1 LYLSQTKAIYGVV
14 FCAQIV
20 AIQAAIHTNFP
31 LSCARS
37 YIGFGAAEYTQLG
50 STGIPSHQNYP
61 ARRVAERGRPLFE
74 SCGRTRQIGRF
85 PKIEYERWSDGAEQ
99 AHQSLEAQANLEA
112 HINDHGCDG
121 DEAAA

>member
-1 LYLSQTKAIYGVV
+1 MLPNTPNWAQRESRPTKTILLAAWQSAADLYSKA
-14 FCAQIV
+14 
-20 AIQAAIHTNFP
+20 
-31 LSCARS
+31 
-37 YIGFGAAEYTQLG
+37 
-50 STGIPSHQNYP
+50 
-61 ARRVAERGRPLFE
+61 VAEL
-74 SCGRTRQIGRF
+74 SRQIGRF